1 MSAEAPELTRLYVYL
16 TEGCNLACRHCWLSP
31 RFDADA
37 SHTPTLPVELFEQA
51 LREALPLGLTG
62 VKLTGGE
69 PLLHPRIA
77 DILEIARTRELSLN
91 METNGVLMT
100 PALAKEIA
108 RFPDRFVSV
117 SLDGADAATHEE
129 VRGVKGS
136 FDAACRA
143 VRLLADSGTSPQI
156 IMSLLAANTSAG
168 QIERMVR
175 LAGKLGAS
183 SLKFN
188 VIQPTGRG
196 ESVHRRDETVGVEEV
211 IRLGRWVERELAAKT
226 GLRLCFD
233 YPPAFRPLGRIAGAG
248 GSEVCGIFGILGLLA
263 TGEYALCG
271 IGTHVPELI
280 FGTAGKDSL
289 EKVWRGHPVLQ
300 DLRSGLPD
308 RLEGVCGRC
317 LMRSLC
323 LGSCVA
329 QNYYRAGRV
338 WAPFWFCR
346 AAEEAGLFPESRLGT
361 EKDRL

>member
-1 MSAEAPELTRLYVYL
+1 MSADVPELTRLYVYL

-37 SHTPTLPVELFEQA
+37 SRTPTLPVELFEQA
-51 LREALPLGLTG
+51 VTEALPLGLTG

-69 PLLHPRIA
+69 PLLHPRIG
-77 DILEIARTRELSLN
+77 DILEIARTRELTLN

-100 PALAKEIA
+100 QAMAKEIA
-108 RFPDRFVSV
+108 RFSDRFVSV
-117 SLDGADAATHEE
+117 SLDGADAATHEG

-136 FDAACRA
+136 FDDACRA

-156 IMSLLAANTSAG
+156 IMSLLTVNTG
-168 QIERMVR
+168 QIEGMVH
-175 LAGKLGAS
+175 LAENLGAS

-211 IRLGRWVERELAAKT
+211 IRLGRWVENELSAKT

-233 YPPAFRPLGRIAGAG
+233 YPPAFRPLSRIADAE
-248 GSEVCGIFGILGLLA
+248 GSDVCGILGILGLLA

-271 IGTHVPELI
+271 IGTHVPDLI
-280 FGTAGKDSL
+280 FGTVGEDSL

-300 DLRSGLPD
+300 DLRSGLPE
-308 RLEGVCGRC
+308 RLEGICGRC
-317 LMRSLC
+317 LMRNLC

-329 QNYYRAGRV
+329 QNYYRAGSI

-346 AAEEAGLFPESRLGT
+346 DADKAGLFPESRLGT
-361 EKDRL
+361 ERARL